1 MADFN
6 RIFKKE
12 TILDIIEGEFDGALK
27 LDSPDFKVIG
37 WRVDAKTKK
46 LVIEIYLTAMQGT
59 VKQKR
64 TRFLTID
71 LITAPKVVRDHFISE
86 YNLITD
92 YVKAR
97 PELADGIEQ

>member
-1 MADFN
+1 MAEFN
-6 RIFKKE
+6 RIFKKP
-12 TILDIIEGEFDGALK
+12 TILDIIEGEFDGDLK

-59 VKQKR
+59 VKQER
-64 TRFLTID
+64 TRMLTID
-71 LITAPKVVRDHFISE
+71 LITAPVAVRNYFINE
-86 YNLITD
+86 YNLITG